1 MALALEMRWP
11 GFGLESRLSSRR
23 LLQPNIISFFRLNYF
38 ASLFFTIFA
47 VGCRLLLLMSV
58 ICNLRYVKLRSW

>member
-1 MALALEMRWP
+1 VALALEMRWP

-38 ASLFFTIFA
+38 ASLFFYDF
-47 VGCRLLLLMSV
+47 CRRLQVAATNVS
-58 ICNLRYVKLRSW
+58 NL